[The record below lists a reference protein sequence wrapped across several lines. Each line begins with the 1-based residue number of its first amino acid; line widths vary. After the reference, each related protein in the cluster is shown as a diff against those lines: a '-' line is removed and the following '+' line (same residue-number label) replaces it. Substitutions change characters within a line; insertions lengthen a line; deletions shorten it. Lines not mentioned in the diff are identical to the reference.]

1 MTLLFSILIIISSIL
16 LVLAVLA
23 QNSKGNGLSNSLGG
37 ASQLMGVKRTTD
49 IIEKLTWVFAIV
61 LLTSCLCINLF
72 VERPDMN
79 TEGSGSVN
87 IDRAKAANKA
97 KQGPAGADG
106 QSIDSTGASSAPIED
121 SIK

>member
-1 MTLLFSILIIISSIL
+1 MTLLFSILIILSAVL

-49 IIEKLTWVFAIV
+49 IIEKLTWVFAIS
-61 LLTSCLCINLF
+61 LLTFCLCINLF
-72 VERPDMN
+72 VDRPDFN
-79 TEGSGSVN
+79 AEGSGSVN
-87 IDRAKAANKA
+87 VDRAKAAA
-97 KQGPAGADG
+97 KSTAPTQAEG
-106 QSIDSTGASSAPIED
+106 QAVDTTGASSAPVED